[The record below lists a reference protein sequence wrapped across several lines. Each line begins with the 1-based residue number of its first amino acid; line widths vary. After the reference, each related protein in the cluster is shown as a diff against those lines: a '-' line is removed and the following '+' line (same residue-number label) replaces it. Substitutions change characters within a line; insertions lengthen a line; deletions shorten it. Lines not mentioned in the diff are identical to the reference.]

1 MTKFYDPAFKVQ
13 VNGSALAADISGQI
27 KSVTVTHEINTADS
41 FDFTL
46 VNQYPKMRW
55 THTSDRDLFRIG
67 GAVVIEMGYVSS
79 ALQKLVDGVIT
90 SLAPS
95 FPESGGPTLVVKGQ
109 NRAYKLQGSEQP
121 FQFVNKTDQEI
132 LSQLVEKTGLTV
144 QAEDTGA
151 GPITR
156 TEDKSTAWQFILK
169 RAAEVNFEAL
179 VEGKTL
185 IFRKAKLQTQ
195 AYSLEYGQTLR
206 SFKASLDLKKQV
218 KQVEVR
224 GNHDFGSDKDIV
236 GKAGPG
242 DELGGGSGQKTA
254 AQLAADWLG
263 SQDVD
268 VQAKPVKTQKEADDL
283 AKAIYNQNL
292 AKACIGDAAS
302 VGIPDLRAG
311 KVVELK
317 GLGPLFSGQYK
328 ITKSTHTLSES
339 GYQTAFSVERSKF

>member
-1 MTKFYDPAFKVQ
+1 MTKFFDPAFKVQ

-27 KSVTVTHEINTADS
+27 RSVSVTHEINTANS
-41 FDFTL
+41 FTFTL

-55 THTSDRDLFRIG
+55 THTTDADLFRIG
-67 GAVVIEMGYVSS
+67 GTVVIEMGYVSA
-79 ALQKLVDGVIT
+79 ALQDLVDGEIT
-90 SLAPS
+90 ALEPS
-95 FPESGGPTLVVKGQ
+95 FPESGGPTLVVKGK
-109 NRAYKLQGSEQP
+109 NRAYKLQSPEQAL
-121 FQFVNKTDQEI
+121 QFANLTDLEI
-132 LSQLVEKTGLTV
+132 LNKLVEKTGLTV

-151 GPITR
+151 GQITR
-156 TEDKSTAWQFILK
+156 TEDKSTAWQYLLK
-169 RAAEVNFEAL
+169 RASEINFEAL

-195 AYSLEYGQTLR
+195 AYSLEYGQSLK
-206 SFKASLDLKKQV
+206 SFKPTLDLTKPVSK
-218 KQVEVR
+218 VEVR
-224 GNHDFGSDKDIV
+224 GNHDFASDKDIV

-254 AQLAADWLG
+254 AQLAAEWLG
-263 SQDVD
+263 SQAVE
-268 VQAKPVKTQKEADDL
+268 VVSKPVKTQKEADDL
-283 AKAIYNQNL
+283 AKAIYNQKL
-292 AKACIGDAAS
+292 AKACTGDASS

-328 ITKSTHTLSES
+328 ITKSTHTLDEK